1 MKIIRWYFRFRKWN
15 FGGIVWNSL
24 DSFDPSSNFVAISW
38 IQTDYYTPFLIQSN
52 YTFNE
57 YLELVRLIL
66 KLNFRARRKS
76 RDISSNPRSGIPNN
90 FLKPSPP
97 SRSIPLSTRQW
108 RDIPRN
114 TSLSLKISNKF
125 LPARRWWIVPI
136 LGEKKPKPNS
146 PSKTTRVST
155 LVWSIDRRM
164 DGWIMMN
171 GIGLLRH
178 GSMEPRWSTK
188 PSWMQRFFIPQ
199 PLSSKVDR

>member
-1 MKIIRWYFRFRKWN
+1 MIISEHKWN

-136 LGEKKPKPNS
+136 LGEKKTETELPLQDDS
-146 PSKTTRVST
+146 CEHTRV
-155 LVWSIDRRM
+155 IDRST
-164 DGWIMMN
+164 DGWMDHDE
-171 GIGLLRH
+171 RH
-178 GSMEPRWSTK
+178 RLVAT
-188 PSWMQRFFIPQ
+188 RFHGTTM
-199 PLSSKVDR
+199 VD